1 MNCAIKT
8 GMEPLTDLTQLDHA
22 QKDNLIRSLSARV
35 VELETKVSELEG
47 RLALNSRNSSKPPS
61 SEGYSK
67 PAPKPKSLRV
77 TGKNPSGGQSGHP
90 GHTLEKSE
98 HPDHII
104 SHAPPIICE
113 ICGAALPQGTVVETR
128 QVFDLPPMHY
138 EVTEHQVI
146 ATTCSCGQ
154 CYRGE
159 FPPDVTAPVQ
169 YGPHVKA
176 AAVHLTQHH
185 MLPAQRTAEIM
196 GDLYGLPMSDATVL
210 AAVSTAA
217 ELLEPTVAAIGQAIV
232 ASPVVNADETGMRV
246 VGKLAWLHV
255 LATALLT
262 WIGIHPKRGSA
273 AFDAF
278 GLLATFVGT
287 LVHDGWK
294 SYRDLACVHALCN
307 AHHLRELTYLFEEMQ
322 QTWAKQLIDM
332 LVEACHEVA
341 TAGGPLTTERIAYFR
356 ALYWE
361 VITAGEATNPR
372 TPPSGKRGRT
382 PQSKAVNLLERLRI
396 YADDVLRFMTDPGV
410 PFTNNLAEQTVR
422 MPKVKQKVSGGFR
435 TFAGAQSFCTIRSYL
450 DTMRKQ
456 GVNPFLALVQTFQRN
471 VPQPRLG

>member
-1 MNCAIKT
+1 
-8 GMEPLTDLTQLDHA
+8 METLPDLNQLDHA
-22 QKDNLIRSLSARV
+22 QKDTLIVSLSARV
-35 VELETKVSELEG
+35 VELEIKVSELEG
-47 RLALNSRNSSKPPS
+47 RLALNSKNSSKPPS
-61 SEGYSK
+61 SDGYSK
-67 PAPKPKSLRV
+67 PPPKPKSLREK
-77 TGKNPSGGQSGHP
+77 GKNPSGGQLGHP
-90 GHTLEKSE
+90 GHTLEKSA

-104 SHAPPIICE
+104 SHAPPANCE
-113 ICGAALPQGTVVETR
+113 TCGASLPQGTVVETR
-128 QVFDLPPMHY
+128 QVFDLPPMRY
-138 EVTEHQVI
+138 EVTEHQVVE
-146 ATTCSCGQ
+146 TTCSCGQ

-159 FPPDVTAPVQ
+159 FPESVTAPVQ
-169 YGPHVKA
+169 YGPQVRA
-176 AAVHLTQHH
+176 AAVHLSQHH

-196 GDLYGLPMSDATVL
+196 HDLCDLPLSDATVL
-210 AAVSTAA
+210 AAVSEASV
-217 ELLEPTVAAIGQAIV
+217 LLAPTVATIGQAIV

-255 LATALLT
+255 LATTLLT
-262 WIGIHPKRGSA
+262 WMGIHAQRGSA

-278 GLLATFVGT
+278 GLLGAFIGT

-294 SYRDLACVHALCN
+294 PYRDLACVHALCN

-322 QTWAKQLIDM
+322 QAWAKQLIDM
-332 LVEACHEVA
+332 LVAACHEVA
-341 TAGGPLTTERIAYFR
+341 EAGGSLTTERIAYFR

-361 VITAGEATNPR
+361 SITAGEAANPR
-372 TPPSGKRGRT
+372 APSSGKRGRT

-410 PFTNNLAEQTVR
+410 PFTNNLAEQSIR

-456 GVNPFLALVQTFQRN
+456 GVNPFLALVQTFQRK
-471 VPQPRLG
+471 VPQPRFD